1 MPQRITRDSPG
12 GNSPPGPLPIR
23 LETCETR
30 TKKKTLHASERDRP
44 DIQKK
49 HRLFRRAVRRIE
61 PERLVFLDETGITTM
76 RTLTY
81 AWAPRGERAVGSV
94 PTSWVTVTVIAAL
107 GWDGVRAPLAFPGPP
122 TQRRSSLMW
131 IRRWCRRCARQLD
144 CAQLMGKPS

>member
-1 MPQRITRDSPG
+1 MAKPDCTYCNPHIHVFGQRAHFFNG
-12 GNSPPGPLPIR
+12 VVL
-23 LETCETR
+23 
-30 TKKKTLHASERDRP
+30 KKKTLHASERDRP

-131 IRRWCRRCARQLD
+131 IRRW
-144 CAQLMGKPS
+144 